1 MKKTYQKPN
10 LKQTSLDNG
19 SILCSSSNFTSNGEE
34 NKDITPGDEIYN
46 GIFKSNQENSKNSI
60 WD

>member
-10 LKQTSLDNG
+10 LTQTSLDNG
-19 SILCSSSNFTSNGEE
+19 SILCSSNLTGNGEE
-34 NKDITPGDEIYN
+34 NRDITPGDEIYD

>member
-10 LKQTSLDNG
+10 LTQTSLDNG
-19 SILCSSSNFTSNGEE
+19 SILCSSNFTRNGDE
-34 NKDITPGDEIYN
+34 NTDITPGNEIYD

>member
-10 LKQTSLDNG
+10 LTQTSLDNG
-19 SILCSSSNFTSNGEE
+19 SILCSSNFTGNGEE
-34 NKDITPGDEIYN
+34 NTDITPGDEIYD

>member
-10 LKQTSLDNG
+10 LTQTSLDNG
-19 SILCSSSNFTSNGEE
+19 SILCSSNFTSNGEE
-34 NKDITPGDEIYN
+34 NTYITPGDEIYN

>member
-10 LKQTSLDNG
+10 LTQTSLDNG
-19 SILCSSSNFTSNGEE
+19 SILCSSNFTSNGEE
-34 NKDITPGDEIYN
+34 NTDITPGDEIYG

>member
-10 LKQTSLDNG
+10 LTQTSLDNG
-19 SILCSSSNFTSNGEE
+19 SILCSSNLTRNGEE
-34 NKDITPGDEIYN
+34 NTDITPGNEIYD